1 MARKAQKENRLKMFT
16 FMQELDPERWN
27 WTPEEKQ
34 ALSQGAGAAADA
46 ILAKI
51 AEEDLEPGEL
61 SPAEQATLSQGA
73 RIAGEVMLAKL
84 EEAGL
89 KPTDFYVIVHDKD
102 EVPGWTPAMGG
113 TGVKRPHFHG
123 VARYETDPP
132 NAQTV
137 TNIAKAMGLEK
148 QFIEKPKSGRFAYS
162 NALAYLIHAKH
173 PDKHQYAP
181 EEVATLI
188 GKDYMEHYAEN
199 FEEWERGAAQV
210 KKKKAK
216 GDSVAYYVQKVL
228 MGELEINDM
237 MLDDE
242 LYLMYYENKR
252 DFDQAEATFGRRQ
265 AVKAEKALKRGEFHT
280 SVFYVTGK
288 PGAGKTHWVTTQLI
302 PALINGA
309 AEKGEKW
316 RVYTAAATNPM
327 DDWHGHEIVLL
338 DDLRATS
345 MTATDWL
352 RLLDPYQAANLSA
365 RYENKM
371 GVAPRVIIINA
382 YSPPLD
388 FFRYVRAAGDEAMD
402 QFIRRLAMI
411 WKVVKYDPNSG
422 DGVIAAQ
429 EIGKTKPYQW
439 VRDRGQPY
447 EKKVRMGHGAV
458 AHWSELTTG
467 EATLLGLVAVALAC
481 PDIELMPQDV
491 TQQQQVRAKG
501 HRHQRE
507 IGPGKLG
514 EQLALEPPADMGRVR
529 VDEQGYWVP
538 IELPN

>member
-1 MARKAQKENRLKMFT
+1 M
-16 FMQELDPERWN
+16 
-27 WTPEEKQ
+27 
-34 ALSQGAGAAADA
+34 
-46 ILAKI
+46 
-51 AEEDLEPGEL
+51 
-61 SPAEQATLSQGA
+61 
-73 RIAGEVMLAKL
+73 
-84 EEAGL
+84 
-89 KPTDFYVIVHDKD
+89 
-102 EVPGWTPAMGG
+102 
-113 TGVKRPHFHG
+113 
-123 VARYETDPP
+123 
-132 NAQTV
+132 
-137 TNIAKAMGLEK
+137 
-148 QFIEKPKSGRFAYS
+148 
-162 NALAYLIHAKH
+162 
-173 PDKHQYAP
+173 
-181 EEVATLI
+181 
-188 GKDYMEHYAEN
+188 
-199 FEEWERGAAQV
+199 
-210 KKKKAK
+210 
-216 GDSVAYYVQKVL
+216 
-228 MGELEINDM
+228 
-237 MLDDE
+237 
-242 LYLMYYENKR
+242 
-252 DFDQAEATFGRRQ
+252 
-265 AVKAEKALKRGEFHT
+265 
-280 SVFYVTGK
+280 
-288 PGAGKTHWVTTQLI
+288 TTQLI

-309 AEKGEKW
+309 AEKGQKW

-429 EIGKTKPYQW
+429 EIGKTKQYEW

-447 EKKVRMGHGAV
+447 EKKVAMRHGAV
-458 AHWSELTTG
+458 ANWAELTTG

-481 PDIELMPQDV
+481 PDIELMPQDE

-501 HRHQRE
+501 YRHERAIE
-507 IGPGKLG
+507 SGKLG

-529 VDEQGYWVP
+529 VDERGYWVP

>member
-16 FMQELDPERWN
+16 FSQQINPEYWD
-27 WTPEEKQ
+27 WTPAEK
-34 ALSQGAGAAADA
+34 
-46 ILAKI
+46 
-51 AEEDLEPGEL
+51 E
-61 SPAEQATLSQGA
+61 TLSQGA
-73 RIAGEVMLAKL
+73 RAAGEVMLAKL
-84 EEAGL
+84 EQAGL
-89 KPTDFYVIVHDKD
+89 KPTDFYVILHDKD
-102 EVPGWTPAMGG
+102 EVAGFDPLTMEGDGIKPL
-113 TGVKRPHFHG
+113 HFHG
-123 VARYETDPP
+123 VGRYEVDPP
-132 NAQTV
+132 NAQTL
-137 TNIAKAMGLEK
+137 TNIAKALG
-148 QFIEKPKSGRFAYS
+148 IESQYVSPPKSGRYSYS
-162 NALAYLIHAKH
+162 NALAYLIHAKN
-173 PDKHQYAP
+173 PDKYQYPP

-199 FEEWERGAAQV
+199 FEAWERGAAQV

-216 GDSVAYYVQKVL
+216 GDDVAYYVQKVL

-280 SVFYVTGK
+280 RVFYVTGK

-309 AEKGEKW
+309 AEQGQKW

-382 YSPPLD
+382 YSSPLE

-411 WKVVKYDPNSG
+411 WQVVKYDPNTG
-422 DGVIAAQ
+422 DGVITAQ
-429 EIGKTKPYQW
+429 EIGKTHRHNW
-439 VRDRGQPY
+439 VRDAGKPY
-447 EKKVRMGHGAV
+447 EKKIPMNHGAV
-458 AHWSELTTG
+458 TEWPGLTTD
-467 EATLLGLVAVALAC
+467 EATLLGLVSVALAC
-481 PDIELMPQDV
+481 SDIELMPQDV

-501 HRHQRE
+501 KQQGLAIE
-507 IGPGKLG
+507 PGKLG
-514 EQLALEPPADMGRVR
+514 NQLALELPESNSEPAKLGSEPNEPPVKLDR
-529 VDEQGYWVP
+529 VDERGFYIP
-538 IELPN
+538 IPEMRFTDGS

>member
-1 MARKAQKENRLKMFT
+1 MARKARKENRLKMFT
-16 FMQELDPERWN
+16 FAQQIDPEYWD
-27 WTPEEKQ
+27 WTPAEK
-34 ALSQGAGAAADA
+34 
-46 ILAKI
+46 
-51 AEEDLEPGEL
+51 E
-61 SPAEQATLSQGA
+61 TLLQGA
-73 RIAGEVMLAKL
+73 RAAGEVMLAKL
-84 EEAGL
+84 EQAGL
-89 KPTDFYVIVHDKD
+89 KPTDFYVILHDKD
-102 EVPGWTPAMGG
+102 EVAGFDPLTMEGSGIKPL
-113 TGVKRPHFHG
+113 HFHG
-123 VARYETDPP
+123 VGRYETDPP
-132 NAQTV
+132 NAQTL
-137 TNIAKAMGLEK
+137 TNIAKALG
-148 QFIEKPKSGRFAYS
+148 IEPQYVSPPKSGRYSYS
-162 NALAYLIHAKH
+162 NALAYLIHAKN

-199 FEEWERGAAQV
+199 FQEWERGAAQV

-216 GDSVAYYVQKVL
+216 GDDVAYYVQKVL

-302 PALINGA
+302 PVLINGA
-309 AEKGEKW
+309 AEQGQKW

-371 GVAPRVIIINA
+371 GVAPRVIIINV

-402 QFIRRLAMI
+402 QFIRRLSMI
-411 WKVVKYDPNSG
+411 WKVVEYDPNSG
-422 DGVIAAQ
+422 NGVISAQ
-429 EIGKTKPYQW
+429 EIGKTKQYEW
-439 VRDRGQPY
+439 VRDRGQPH

-458 AHWSELTTG
+458 ANWAELTTG

-481 PDIELMPQDV
+481 SDIELMPQDV

-501 HRHQRE
+501 HRHERVIE
-507 IGPGKLG
+507 PGKLG
-514 EQLALEPPADMGRVR
+514 KQLALEPPMDNSGRIR
-529 VDEQGYWVP
+529 VDERGYWVP